1 MGSIFIVNKI
11 NHKQTYSSDS
21 FILIKLLSTIHSAL
35 VVNVKGENSTL
46 EWRVASGEWR
56 VASGEWRV
64 ASGEDS
70 LVMHSPLSYLK
81 LHYFLY

>member
-1 MGSIFIVNKI
+1 MLKVKIV
-11 NHKQTYSSDS
+11 HSS
-21 FILIKLLSTIHSAL
+21 
-35 VVNVKGENSTL
+35 G